1 LQASDAAANDTFGT
15 RISIS
20 HDGDTIAV
28 GSYHARDATRATVG
42 KAYVFVRSNG
52 VWTEQAKLLAS
63 DAATADYFGS
73 SVSLSADGCALAVGA
88 YATDNAGLVE
98 AGRAYLYTRD
108 GDTWTERSRIQ
119 ASDPAERDYFGQT
132 VSLSGDATT
141 LAVGAYGKNN
151 SGGIDAGNVYVFS
164 LAPDPKIGGT
174 GNLTLTAPRFCRYGP
189 ATMRRL
195 SAWAHGGVR
204 ALPRPR
210 AASSSAPADRQ

>member
-1 LQASDAAANDTFGT
+1 LAVSAYSNTNSGGVFAGNVYVFVRKDGAWSEQARLQASDAAANDTFGT

-28 GSYHARDATRATVG
+28 GSYHARDATGATVG

-63 DAATADYFGS
+63 DVATGDYFGS

-88 YATDNAGLVE
+88 YATDNAGLVD
-98 AGRAYLYTRD
+98 AGRAYLYACD

-164 LAPDPKIGGT
+164 LAPDPK
-174 GNLTLTAPRFCRYGP
+174 
-189 ATMRRL
+189 
-195 SAWAHGGVR
+195 
-204 ALPRPR
+204 
-210 AASSSAPADRQ
+210 